1 MAEIGSVGAGMV
13 LESAG
18 GATVSVDEVGS
29 LLCAGVIGAVSA
41 GGATGSELAG
51 AVSAACSTF
60 DVRARPSG
68 TSHGARSRS
77 VACSRD

>member
-29 LLCAGVIGAVSA
+29 PLCTGVIGAVSA
-41 GGATGSELAG
+41 GGTTGSELAG
-51 AVSAACSTF
+51 AVSA
-60 DVRARPSG
+60 
-68 TSHGARSRS
+68 GAGSAAGAGAGAGS
-77 VACSRD
+77 AAGVGAS

>member
-29 LLCAGVIGAVSA
+29 PLCAGVIGGVSAGGTTGSELVGAVSA
-41 GGATGSELAG
+41 GAGSAAG
-51 AVSAACSTF
+51 AGAGAGSAAG
-60 DVRARPSG
+60 VG
-68 TSHGARSRS
+68 VGAI
-77 VACSRD
+77 